1 MKTHLIIPDAHAHP
15 DHHNNRFEW
24 LGHMVVDVKP
34 DVVIMIGDW
43 VDMPSLC
50 SYDKGTKGF
59 EGRRYKHDIEA
70 GIDAQE
76 RFFAPIKEAKKK
88 RPLFYMF
95 EGNHENRIT
104 RAINSDAAHLDGIIS
119 MDDLKY
125 KRYGWTVIPYNGST
139 PGVKVI
145 DGIAYAHYFTSGV
158 MGRPIGGMHPGYQLI
173 TKQYQSCTQGH
184 THTTDYCVRTN
195 AAGRNI
201 HGLVVG
207 CYQDYNAEW
216 AGEANELWWRGVLV
230 KRSVEHGQ
238 YDPQWVSIKEIERRY
253 G

>member
-1 MKTHLIIPDAHAHP
+1 M
-15 DHHNNRFEW
+15 
-24 LGHMVVDVKP
+24 DVKP
-34 DVVIMIGDW
+34 DVVVMIGDW
-43 VDMPSLC
+43 ADMPSLC

-76 RFFAPIKEAKKK
+76 RFFAPIKAAKKRMPK
-88 RPLFYMF
+88 FYMH

-119 MDDLKY
+119 MDDL
-125 KRYGWTVIPYNGST
+125 RYHRFGFKVVPYNGST
-139 PGVKVI
+139 PGVNVV
-145 DGIAYAHYFTSGV
+145 DGIGYAHYFTSGV
-158 MGRPIGGMHPGYQLI
+158 MGRPIGGMHPAYQLI

-184 THTTDYCVRTN
+184 VHTTDYCVRTN

-207 CYQDYNAEW
+207 CYQDYHADW
-216 AGEANELWWRGVLV
+216 AGEANELWWRGVIV
-230 KRSVEHGQ
+230 KRAVRNGE
-238 YDPQWVSIKEIERRY
+238 YDPEWYSLDRIRNNY